1 MTNANSASIVYTP
14 FLFLLLCAAIAMDGL
29 PCCSDS
35 KESAMQETQ
44 VQTLGGKDPL
54 EKGMATLSSIFAWR
68 IPCYKA
74 TWWATVRGVTKNWTQ
89 LSD

>member
-1 MTNANSASIVYTP
+1 
-14 FLFLLLCAAIAMDGL
+14 
-29 PCCSDS
+29 
-35 KESAMQETQ
+35 MQETQ